1 MNLDFVKTLRKDFPQ
16 FTFKESD
23 DFRWSKQENTIF
35 FDSDSSHFHLLILHE
50 LSHALLGHEN
60 YFLDIE
66 LLKMESEA
74 WEFAKNS
81 LAVQYEILLK
91 KNSILTE
98 IGSTRGVCVQIV
110 R

>member
-35 FDSDSSHFHLLILHE
+35 FDPDSSHFHLLILHE

-60 YFLDIE
+60 
-66 LLKMESEA
+66 
-74 WEFAKNS
+74 
-81 LAVQYEILLK
+81 
-91 KNSILTE
+91 
-98 IGSTRGVCVQIV
+98 
-110 R
+110 